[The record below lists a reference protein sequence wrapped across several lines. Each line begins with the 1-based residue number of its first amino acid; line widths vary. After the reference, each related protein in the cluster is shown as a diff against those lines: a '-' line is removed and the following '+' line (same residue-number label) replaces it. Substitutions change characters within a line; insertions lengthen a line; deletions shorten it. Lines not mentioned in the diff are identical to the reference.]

1 MARVLIVDDEGSV
14 RANLAAYLEDDGLE
28 VDTASSG
35 EAALDRAEEHRP
47 DVCVMDMRLPGIDGN
62 DTIRAMHVRYPQ
74 MLFVIHTATAEYA
87 LPDDLRRLGITDRQ
101 VFRKPVTD
109 MAPLA
114 AHIERLAKEK
124 RYPRDE

>member
-14 RANLAAYLEDDGLE
+14 RSNLAAYLEDDGLNVE
-28 VDTASSG
+28 TASSG
-35 EAALDRAEEHRP
+35 EAALEMAERIQP

-62 DTIRAMHVRYPQ
+62 DTIRAMHVRFPHV
-74 MLFVIHTATAEYA
+74 LFVIHTATAEYA
-87 LPDDLRRLGITDRQ
+87 LPDDLRRLGITDQQ

-114 AHIERLAKEK
+114 QHIERLAREK
-124 RYPRDE
+124 RYPQDE